1 MAVYLWRPRVL
12 LVCCSCIQV
21 WLDLG
26 AQWPE
31 TGKQL
36 LSLSVS
42 LSLAPCTVTNRV
54 PATPGL
60 CSRSSVPDR
69 PHREPVSPPRHL
81 QWGPRSPSLACLGS
95 GVCPR
100 MLAVAQS
107 GQARLRVYPWGWGN
121 VTCSRVLA

>member
-12 LVCCSCIQV
+12 LVCCGCIQV

-95 GVCPR
+95 GVCP
-100 MLAVAQS
+100 
-107 GQARLRVYPWGWGN
+107 
-121 VTCSRVLA
+121 